1 MATATRDLER
11 PFRTMTAPA
20 PVHPPSTV
28 VLDMDGTLLDLH
40 FDDQVWN
47 HRLPQ
52 ILAARR
58 GCALEAAQ
66 EYVAS
71 TIAQARGTLDW
82 YCLDYWGALFDVSIH
97 AIERELAA
105 LIRPRP
111 GTLEFLQHL
120 EAQGIRSVLA
130 TNAHPRSLAHKLERT
145 GIARWFSAIRSAHPY
160 GHPKEHDAFWT
171 ALAADL
177 DLEPATSLFVDDN
190 VAVLDAARRFGI
202 AELYGIHRPSSR
214 GAWREYAGY
223 PAVDS
228 LAELIP
234 RCARRG

>member
-1 MATATRDLER
+1 
-11 PFRTMTAPA
+11 MTAFSPA
-20 PVHPPSTV
+20 APLSAV

-52 ILAARR
+52 IVAARH
-58 GCALEAAQ
+58 GCGVEAARDH
-66 EYVAS
+66 VATS
-71 TIAQARGTLDW
+71 IARARGTLDW

-97 AIERELAA
+97 AIERELAE

-120 EAQGIRSVLA
+120 DARGIRAVLA

-145 GIARWFSAIRSAHPY
+145 GIARWFDAIRSAHPY

-171 ALAADL
+171 ALAGDL
-177 DLEPATSLFVDDN
+177 GLDPATSLFVDDN
-190 VAVLDAARRFGI
+190 LAVLDAARRFGI
-202 AELYGIHRPSSR
+202 AELYGVHRPSSR
-214 GAWREYAGY
+214 GARRDYPGY
-223 PAVDS
+223 PAIDS

-234 RCARRG
+234 RCS

>member
-1 MATATRDLER
+1 
-11 PFRTMTAPA
+11 MTASSLA
-20 PVHPPSTV
+20 PPPSAV

-40 FDDQVWN
+40 FDDRVWN

-52 ILAARR
+52 LVAARR
-58 GCALEAAQ
+58 GCTLETARDH
-66 EYVAS
+66 VATS
-71 TIAQARGTLDW
+71 IAQARGTLDW

-97 AIERELAA
+97 AIERELAE

-111 GTLEFLQHL
+111 GTLDFLQHL
-120 EAQGIRSVLA
+120 DARGIRAVLA

-145 GIARWFSAIRSAHPY
+145 GIARWFDAIRSAHPY

-171 ALAADL
+171 ALAGDL
-177 DLEPATSLFVDDN
+177 GLDPATSLFVDDN
-190 VAVLDAARRFGI
+190 LAVLDAARRFGI
-202 AELYGIHRPSSR
+202 AELYGVHRPSSR
-214 GAWREYAGY
+214 GEWRNYADY

-234 RCARRG
+234 RCS